1 MPALNFQKQ
10 WADAVEVG
18 ALLANGWCTPPNPC
32 KPKRTTIRK
41 PGRAK
46 PGQVL
51 YLYTGQRTASCRKL
65 GEVLCLAV
73 TPVRFSAEFDVIWLG
88 NQLLLRDQFEAFA
101 RLDTA
106 GLWGWEDFARFFA
119 ETYND
124 NRHFELIGW

>member
-1 MPALNFQKQ
+1 M
-10 WADAVEVG
+10 
-18 ALLANGWCTPPNPC
+18 LANGWHTPPNPC

-46 PGQVL
+46 PGQTL
-51 YLYTGQRTASCRKL
+51 YLYTGQRTTACRKL

-73 TPVRFSAEFDVIWLG
+73 TPVRFSPEFDVLWLG

-106 GLWGWEDFARFFA
+106 GLWGWADFARFFA
-119 ETYND
+119 ETYD
-124 NRHFELIGW
+124 GDRHFELISW